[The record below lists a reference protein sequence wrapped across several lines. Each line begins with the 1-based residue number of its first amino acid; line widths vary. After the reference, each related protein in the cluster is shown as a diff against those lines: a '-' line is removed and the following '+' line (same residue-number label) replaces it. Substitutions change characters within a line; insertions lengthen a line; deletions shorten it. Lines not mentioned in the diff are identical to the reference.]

1 MTYIQPIQGT
11 ASLEQMSDLAPT
23 ASPPRTVSP
32 SMDMDPEQVALLDR
46 QRTQNESPVQSMCLL
61 LDTFGPNM
69 KGVSREANALCH
81 VNPAAFKILTSALQG
96 MFRNSG
102 LYPLRLAMEELVE
115 NIKSVEFFGRQ
126 IHELNEDDRLYL
138 RSCLLSHTR
147 HQFCLE
153 ILDRVSEVLPSGN
166 DDPRE
171 PMDIAIELLSRD
183 FFTDEADF
191 ERHVF
196 NFSRGEGTHKLS
208 EKVRSY
214 DLARRYILERQGDD
228 EDFVFLTTMIR
239 LQNYPQFPV
248 AKLIM
253 SCIPPE
259 MWTLTHLTYLGM
271 TYVSIAVL
279 PAGIGQLTELTIL
292 DLRDNELTDLPPELV
307 HLQKLRRLSLVNNKF
322 VTLPPHIGELS
333 QLVKLD
339 CSGNLLRTLPAEL
352 GKLTHLESLSFV
364 GNRLE
369 TLPGDLKSLIN
380 LKVLTAYRNDF
391 SEVPEVMLH
400 FKNLTQLILDFKD
413 LEPAYTDQ
421 VRTWLDDLKSK
432 DCAFDGHQGF

>member
-11 ASLEQMSDLAPT
+11 ASLEQMSELAPI
-23 ASPPRTVSP
+23 ASPQRTGSP
-32 SMDMDPEQVALLDR
+32 TVDMDPEQVALLDR

-69 KGVSREANALCH
+69 KGVSREANALCY

-102 LYPLRLAMEELVE
+102 LYPLRFAMEELVE
-115 NIKSVEFFGRQ
+115 NTKSVEFFGRQ

-147 HQFCLE
+147 HEFCLE
-153 ILDRVSEVLPSGN
+153 ILDRVSKALPSRN

-171 PMDIAIELLSRD
+171 PMEIAIELLSRD

-228 EDFVFLTTMIR
+228 DDPVFLTTLIR
-239 LQNYPQFPV
+239 VQNFNHQIP
-248 AKLIM
+248 KLIM

-259 MWTLTHLTYLGM
+259 MWTLTHLTYLRM
-271 TYVSIAVL
+271 TDVSIAVL

-307 HLQKLRRLSLVNNKF
+307 ELQKLRLLSLVNNKF
-322 VTLPPHIGELS
+322 AKLPPHIGELS

-339 CSGNLLRTLPAEL
+339 CSGNLLKTLPAEL

-364 GNRLE
+364 ENRLE
-369 TLPGDLKSLIN
+369 TLPDELKSLIN